1 MKLAVVINVGHGAA
15 ALKHAVDTQT
25 LLLDRLGARLE
36 SIRLAAPRLLRQA
49 CSSAIAEKP
58 DVLVVA
64 GGPRS
69 ARRAG
74 GLAYKHDIPILFL
87 SGFGSR
93 GWARHLWGSLSL
105 ESMISALAREDLRP
119 IRLGVG
125 MAGDQV
131 FLEEARCGL
140 FPHLPELYEALE
152 EADTF
157 EEGWHVLARAAQL
170 AHFFVSPNVR
180 FGYGDSAL
188 RRASALTIKPAEF
201 NEQMESWRERAP
213 SLLRCSAFHYGP
225 LGLFGALL
233 RSRVGEGWR
242 HGPTEKFECAT
253 FQVEAGHPSWIL
265 LDGEPVRFEGRVEF
279 RFIPAALQ
287 TFVFDPARRSAND
300 NHQFDVA
307 RFGRAKAAPDLEWN
321 FPAPSPVALP
331 ESRGSG
337 YSRH

>member
-1 MKLAVVINVGHGAA
+1 MRLAVVINVGHGAA

-25 LLLDRLGARLE
+25 LLLDRLGTRLE

-49 CSSAIAEKP
+49 CLSAIAEKP

-74 GLAYKHDIPILFL
+74 ELAHKHDIPIVFL

-119 IRLGVG
+119 VRLGVG
-125 MAGDQV
+125 MVGDQV
-131 FLEEARCGL
+131 FFEEARCGL
-140 FPHLPELYEALE
+140 FPHLPELYEALG

-157 EEGWHVLARAAQL
+157 EEGWHVLTRAAQL
-170 AHFFVSPNVR
+170 THFLVSPNVR
-180 FGYGDSAL
+180 FGYGDSPP
-188 RRASALTIKPAEF
+188 RRASALIIKPAALS
-201 NEQMESWRERAP
+201 EQIESWCERTP
-213 SLLRCSAFHYGP
+213 SLLRCSAFHYG
-225 LGLFGALL
+225 LFGVFGALL
-233 RSRVGEGWR
+233 RSGVGERWR
-242 HGPTEKFECAT
+242 RGRTEKFECAT
-253 FQVEAGHPSWIL
+253 FLVEAGQPNWIL

-287 TFVFDPARRSAND
+287 TFVFDPARRSSND
-300 NHQFDVA
+300 NHQNDVT
-307 RFGRAKAAPDLEWN
+307 RFWRAEAAPELERN
-321 FPAPSPVALP
+321 FPAPSHVALP
-331 ESRGSG
+331 ESRRSG
-337 YSRH
+337 YRIH